1 VNQYDSFLFATA
13 AGTRNAVK
21 VWKVMNNSQHKLSR
35 SAALKAL
42 AAIPAAIAGALS
54 GRLVADAAKG
64 SKAQYRYQNLPKHGQ
79 RCAACRFFI
88 KGKTPVSRGA
98 CTLVAGSISP
108 IGWCIAFAKKR

>member
-1 VNQYDSFLFATA
+1 
-13 AGTRNAVK
+13 
-21 VWKVMNNSQHKLSR
+21 MNDFKQTFSR
-35 SAALKAL
+35 RLVLKAL
-42 AAIPAAIAGALS
+42 AAIPVALMGAFS

-64 SKAQYRYQNLPKHGQ
+64 SKAQYRYQDLPKHGQ

-88 KGKTPVSRGA
+88 KGKSPLSRGA